1 MYNLLVFRS
10 LFDSF
15 INYFIKLFIRYEL
28 LDVFNMLFL
37 GMLGVNNKIFF
48 LLFEFINVLN

>member
-37 GMLGVNNKIFF
+37 GMLGVNNKIFV